1 MAQNRFSD
9 PSQLELFGEPFRA
22 DDSGPGGRRASDGGL
37 APKEDE
43 ARLRLIGEL
52 LCKGILCSR
61 ALGPQSDSD
70 GEAASLLAGA
80 PEERVL
86 DYLRRHQPAS
96 PAEIRSVLNLS
107 RSSAYRVLQRLLLTG
122 QVVSNGGRTSAA
134 AYRLV
139 DPSRN

>member
-9 PSQLELFGEPFRA
+9 LSQLELFGEPLRP
-22 DDSGPGGRRASDGGL
+22 DDSSAGRRRSSGAGL

-43 ARLRLIGEL
+43 ARLRLIGDL

-61 ALGPQSDSD
+61 AVGPKADSD
-70 GEAASLLAGA
+70 GEAASLLDGA
-80 PEERVL
+80 PEKRVL

-107 RSSAYRVLQRLLLTG
+107 RSSAYRVLRRLLLTG

>member
-9 PSQLELFGEPFRA
+9 PSQLELFGEPVRA
-22 DDSGPGGRRASDGGL
+22 DDAGVGGRRSGGEGL

-43 ARLRLIGEL
+43 ARLRLIGDL

-61 ALGPQSDSD
+61 AVGPKADSD
-70 GEAASLLAGA
+70 GETASLLAGA

-107 RSSAYRVLQRLLLTG
+107 RSSAYRALRHLLLTG

>member
-1 MAQNRFSD
+1 M
-9 PSQLELFGEPFRA
+9 RA
-22 DDSGPGGRRASDGGL
+22 DDAGVGGRRSSGAGL

-52 LCKGILCSR
+52 VCKGILCSQ
-61 ALGPQSDSD
+61 ALGPKADSD
-70 GEAASLLAGA
+70 REMTSLLAAA

-86 DYLRRHQPAS
+86 DYLSRHQPAS

-107 RSSAYRVLQRLLLTG
+107 RSSAYRALRHLLLTG

-134 AYRLV
+134 AYQLV

>member
-9 PSQLELFGEPFRA
+9 PSQLELFGEPLRA
-22 DDSGPGGRRASDGGL
+22 DDSAAGGRRASDAGL
-37 APKEDE
+37 ASKESE

-61 ALGPQSDSD
+61 ALGPQSVSD

-80 PEERVL
+80 PEKRIL

-107 RSSAYRVLQRLLLTG
+107 RTGAYRTLRRLLLTG

>member
-9 PSQLELFGEPFRA
+9 PSQLELFGEPLRP
-22 DDSGPGGRRASDGGL
+22 DDSGAGRRRSSGAGL
-37 APKEDE
+37 AAKEDE

-61 ALGPQSDSD
+61 AVGPKADSD
-70 GEAASLLAGA
+70 GETTSLLAAA

-107 RSSAYRVLQRLLLTG
+107 RSSAYRALQRLLLTG